1 MGLMDLAGALQG
13 GGKGGSQNGMMDVVQ
28 NLLQEQGGLPGL
40 LAKLQASGLGD
51 QAASWIGK
59 GENLPIGGDQI
70 QALLG
75 SDKLQAI
82 AGQLGLGTG
91 EAAGGLANLLPQ
103 VVDKLTPEGSIPE
116 GNPADLLGSLKG
128 LLG

>member
-1 MGLMDLAGALQG
+1 MTSFCSRLDDPSLQPAF
-13 GGKGGSQNGMMDVVQ
+13 DPARVDI
-28 NLLQEQGGLPGL
+28 
-40 LAKLQASGLGD
+40 AKLQASGLGD

-70 QALLG
+70 EALLG

>member
-1 MGLMDLAGALQG
+1 MGLMDLAGSLLG
-13 GGKGGSQNGMMDVVQ
+13 GGEGGSQSGLMGVVQ
-28 NLLQEQGGLPGL
+28 NLLQEQGGLQGL
-40 LAKLQASGLGD
+40 LGKLQASGLGD
-51 QAASWIGK
+51 QAASWVGT
-59 GENLPIGGDQI
+59 GANLPIGGDQI

-82 AGQLGLGTG
+82 AGQLGLGNG

-103 VVDKLTPEGSIPE
+103 VIDQLTPEGRIPE